1 MGDEQVGAGKAL
13 GEEGQVLVKNE
24 TGEYGLHSSLVI
36 EAKLKPEGSYPKW
49 TYIFSCSLG

>member
-1 MGDEQVGAGKAL
+1 MGDEHVGAGKAL
-13 GEEGQVLVKNE
+13 GEEGQVSVKNE

>member
-36 EAKLKPEGSYPKW
+36 EAKLKPEGSYSKW

>member
-24 TGEYGLHSSLVI
+24 TGEYGVHSSLVI